1 MKTTATGNINGRNT
15 GQTGTRPIVEATGD
29 YTVEPQHGGGMI
41 RCTQAANDVFVT
53 LTATVG
59 AGFFLDIM
67 ADGATST
74 VQFDTADGVTVRS
87 RGGRLQLVDRYSVAR
102 AECIAPGEW
111 VVSGDVETGA

>member
-1 MKTTATGNINGRNT
+1 MHIPTPGNINGRNT
-15 GQTGTRPIVEATGD
+15 GYTGTRPIVEATGN

-59 AGFFLDIM
+59 PGFFLDIM

-74 VQFDTADGVTVRS
+74 VQFDSADGVIIRS

-102 AECIAPGEW
+102 AECVAPGEW
-111 VVSGDVETGA
+111 VISGDVETGA